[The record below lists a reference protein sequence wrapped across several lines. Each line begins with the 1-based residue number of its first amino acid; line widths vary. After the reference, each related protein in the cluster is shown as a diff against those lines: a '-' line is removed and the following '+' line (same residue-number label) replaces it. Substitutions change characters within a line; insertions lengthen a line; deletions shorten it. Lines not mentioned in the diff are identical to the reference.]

1 MPIERISKQFKD
13 ISLSFDINPLNYD
26 LIVIKNETAI
36 ARSIR
41 NLVYT
46 LIGER
51 FLNPQ
56 LGSNVTRALF
66 ESLDSITANVIES
79 EIRTTIDNFEP
90 RVNLTS
96 VKVVPDYDTLEFN
109 VTIVYDII
117 GIDAS
122 RQQLQFALL
131 QNR

>member
-13 ISLSFDINPLNYD
+13 ISLSFEINPLNYD

-96 VKVVPDYDTLEFN
+96 VKVVPNYDTLEFN

>member
-13 ISLSFDINPLNYD
+13 ISLSFEINPLNYD

-79 EIRTTIDNFEP
+79 EIKTTIDNFEP

-109 VTIVYDII
+109 VTIIYDII

>member
-13 ISLSFDINPLNYD
+13 ISLSFEINPLNYD

>member
-13 ISLSFDINPLNYD
+13 ISLSFEINPLNYD

-109 VTIVYDII
+109 VTIIYDII